1 MVQMML
7 VRLNSRGGLY
17 SVLRLASH
25 SARVWP
31 KAWWSRELAIVY
43 VCVLWWEGLAEDAPH
58 LAGSR
63 WILKTHGHGDAGGV
77 RGDLDELL
85 LCECV

>member
-1 MVQMML
+1 MLFVCLAMKVAWDIPMVQMML

-17 SVLRLASH
+17 SVLRLESH

-43 VCVLWWEGLAEDAPH
+43 VSVLWWKSD
-58 LAGSR
+58 
-63 WILKTHGHGDAGGV
+63 
-77 RGDLDELL
+77 
-85 LCECV
+85 